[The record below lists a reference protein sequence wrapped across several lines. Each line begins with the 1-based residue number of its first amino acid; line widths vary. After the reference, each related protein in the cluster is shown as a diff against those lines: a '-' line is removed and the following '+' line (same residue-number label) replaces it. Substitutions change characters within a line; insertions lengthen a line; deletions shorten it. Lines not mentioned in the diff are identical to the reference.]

1 MKHWAWVRMK
11 IMHGKVVSPPVYQ
24 LMMGTNWGE
33 GNNVISEHANHNEAE
48 RLAQLYNKQARI
60 DDEVER

>member
-11 IMHGKVVSPPVYQ
+11 MVHGKVVSPPVYQ
-24 LMMGTNWGE
+24 LMIGTAWHE
-33 GNNVISEHANHNEAE
+33 GNNVISEHPNRNEAQ
-48 RLAQLYNKQARI
+48 RLADFYNEQARI